1 MDGLLFADIA
11 AARADRPEDHVF
23 GMQGRAEPSAGWRP
37 LSITALDGNSEEE
50 LQRRVI
56 SAVAPRWR
64 CCKRRMPTTRDSRL
78 VGNQEPKEYPYT
90 GSPLGSERSCFARF
104 LPGMPLAPAV
114 IQPRRP
120 ASPHAISRRRFRSLH
135 HKRPS
140 RRGWMP
146 GVGDHSRLRP
156 G

>member
-1 MDGLLFADIA
+1 MFS
-11 AARADRPEDHVF
+11 VW
-23 GMQGRAEPSAGWRP
+23 QVRAEPSAGWRP

-90 GSPLGSERSCFARF
+90 GRHWVPKGRGFARF
-104 LPGMPLAPAV
+104 LPGDAPRACRASASAAGLAARYLAEAIPVVAPQEALSAGV
-114 IQPRRP
+114 DARRG
-120 ASPHAISRRRFRSLH
+120 RSLSIET
-135 HKRPS
+135 RLTIPS
-140 RRGWMP
+140 CPKNSRTP
-146 GVGDHSRLRP
+146 SNVG
-156 G
+156 